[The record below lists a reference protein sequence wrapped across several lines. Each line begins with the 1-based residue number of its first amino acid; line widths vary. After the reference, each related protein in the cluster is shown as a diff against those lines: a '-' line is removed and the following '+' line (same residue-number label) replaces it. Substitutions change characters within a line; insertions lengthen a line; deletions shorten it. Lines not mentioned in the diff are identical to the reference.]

1 LVELDKAN
9 IELKLFSSELSLEDS
24 KVFKELMALY
34 PWCSSFTVAYLK
46 SLKTKN
52 DLRFSSELEKYAVEL
67 NSRSVIYDLTKN
79 FDEEI
84 SGESSV
90 LHQTSEKPQPT
101 VPEEQE
107 DELDLTKNPNT
118 EETKTNALDKLIES
132 EALAARVLKDL
143 QDELQGEVNKDDPAY
158 SEPENIEIEKPQV
171 TQEQG
176 NIDMPRSFNDWL
188 TAGSVKSDTDQKKE
202 YLTFEKPK
210 VPFFSPVKKAK
221 ESLELENIPVSET
234 LAKVF
239 ESQGNYVMAKTT
251 YEQLILIFPEKK
263 SFFAD
268 QIQKLIN
275 KSK

>member
-1 LVELDKAN
+1 MVELDKAK

-79 FDEEI
+79 FDEKIIE
-84 SGESSV
+84 ESSV
-90 LHQTSEKPQPT
+90 VHQTIEKPKT
-101 VPEEQE
+101 DLSEE
-107 DELDLTKNPNT
+107 DELDIKQDRKLK
-118 EETKTNALDKLIES
+118 ETKTDALDKLIES

-143 QDELQGEVNKDDPAY
+143 QDELPNQGNKGTPAN
-158 SEPENIEIEKPQV
+158 SESENIEIEKPQAS
-171 TQEQG
+171 QEEAH
-176 NIDMPRSFNDWL
+176 IDTPRSFNDWL
-188 TAGSVKSDTDQKKE
+188 TAGSVQSDADQKKE

-210 VPFFSPVKKAK
+210 VPFFSPIKKAK
-221 ESLELENIPVSET
+221 ESLELENLPVSET

-239 ESQGNYVMAKTT
+239 ESQGNYAMAKTI

-275 KSK
+275 KTK